1 MNSQTLTKLEGLNTA
16 ILTEA
21 TINQI
26 IDLAGEVDTFGK
38 NCSDAVKCAKELM
51 VDFWLD
57 HREEAGKKLA
67 GTVYEAGF
75 SESDVFNEID
85 VNSLY
90 ALLQERG
97 QLGDFFHVIKVDLP
111 ALKKVLSGNDLA
123 RLRGE
128 ATGKKISVR
137 LTEKK

>member
-1 MNSQTLTKLEGLNTA
+1 MNSQTLTKLEDLNTA
-16 ILTEA
+16 SPNETNIARL
-21 TINQI
+21 

-38 NCSDAVKCAKELM
+38 SCADAVKCAKELM

-85 VNSLY
+85 VNNLY
-90 ALLQERG
+90 TLLQERG